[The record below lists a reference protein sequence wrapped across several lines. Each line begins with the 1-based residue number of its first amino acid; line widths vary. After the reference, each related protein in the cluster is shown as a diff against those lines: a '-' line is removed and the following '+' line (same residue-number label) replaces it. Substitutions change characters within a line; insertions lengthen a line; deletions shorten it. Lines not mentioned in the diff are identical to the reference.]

1 MIDFKGVRIGP
12 SSLVTLVAALL
23 LAVLAMLCATSANA
37 QSVMSNREA
46 NSLTE
51 SYAVDSY
58 GQCVVANI
66 DEKLHS
72 GASSMND
79 VYQSISEIEEK
90 AEAQCSSSNLVMS
103 ASLQDKEIVFSIVAP
118 NGRMLEA
125 SVSEKAG
132 SVSID
137 SWKLTTTNQDSSDT
151 DTLWSSATSK

>member
-1 MIDFKGVRIGP
+1 MINFKGVRIGP

-66 DEKLHS
+66 DENLHS
-72 GASSMND
+72 GASSMSA
-79 VYQSISEIEEK
+79 VYQNMPEIEEK
-90 AEAQCSSSNLVMS
+90 AKEQSSSSNLAMS
-103 ASLQDKEIVFSIVAP
+103 SSLQDNSIIFNIEAP

-125 SVSEKAG
+125 TVSEKSG

-137 SWKLTTTNQDSSDT
+137 SWKLTTNTEQSSNE
-151 DTLWSSATSK
+151 TLWSSTTHE